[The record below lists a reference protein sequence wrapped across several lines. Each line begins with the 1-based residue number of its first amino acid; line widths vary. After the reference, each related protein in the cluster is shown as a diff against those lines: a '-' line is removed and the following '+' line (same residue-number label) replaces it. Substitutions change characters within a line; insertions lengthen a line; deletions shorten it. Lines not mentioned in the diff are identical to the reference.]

1 MLTQIGKMIGYE
13 PCDLG
18 SFQDCKK
25 YTELLFFE

>member
-1 MLTQIGKMIGYE
+1 MLTQIAKMIGYE

-18 SFQDCKK
+18 GFEGCKK